1 MITSQFK
8 QFLYSKTMD
17 TALVA
22 AAECAEV
29 GALMDEIY
37 QSFLGNELNNNSG
50 KTKATLKIVLLNL
63 YSSSISDPELYVRYS
78 RDENFYRSANRYVCN
93 DISYQSLVTKV
104 IPGLLRLNLID
115 DQLGFFDRET
125 GKSFW
130 SRMRSTKKLIQLF
143 DKFNLKP
150 WMLEVNQEREIIR
163 LKDTNKKFINY
174 KDDPFTL
181 EAREQL
187 KHINHH
193 LEAAVIDLNL
203 NDEGMDALLKTLRNV
218 DIDDDEKHLSM
229 FTNKHLYR
237 IFSNTSFKL
246 HGRFYGPWWQNI
258 PRGYRDNIFINGM
271 ATVELD
277 YSSFHPKMIHD
288 LAGIEMSDDPYLGIG
303 DLDRTHG
310 KSMFNMMI
318 NAVGKDDA
326 ASRKKAIGAYM
337 KEFRDE
343 SMTKEAANAAIEA
356 VLERHNQIQE
366 KFFSGIG
373 LKLMFYDSQIA
384 NNVMLR
390 AINEYQTVVLPVH
403 DSFICVQELEV
414 HLRQLMAEEYIKVM
428 SQEAAPGIDM
438 KPSDYYM
445 TDLEKL
451 YQAEYGAPDGIDVPE
466 GPKQKQRREALELQA
481 LGARR
486 RFGITIEDVF
496 TVESLEQKH
505 APQEADDVL

>member
-1 MITSQFK
+1 
-8 QFLYSKTMD
+8 MD

-29 GALMDEIY
+29 GALVDEVY

-63 YSSSISDPELYVRYS
+63 YSSSISDPKLFVRFS

-104 IPGLLRLNLID
+104 IPGLLRLNLVD

-356 VLERHNQIQE
+356 VLERHKPIQE

-390 AINEYQTVVLPVH
+390 AIDEYQTVVLPIH
-403 DSFICVQELEV
+403 DSFICVEEFKD
-414 HLRQLMAEEYIKVM
+414 HLRELMAEEYIEVM
-428 SQEAAPGIDM
+428 RPEVPPGIDM
-438 KPSDYYM
+438 KPSDYYL
-445 TDLEKL
+445 TDLEREF
-451 YQAEYGAPDGIDVPE
+451 QAEYGTSYGSDNPE
-466 GPKQKQRREALELQA
+466 DPNQKQRREALELQA
-481 LGARR
+481 HAAQMKY
-486 RFGITIEDVF
+486 GITIDDVF
-496 TVESLEQKH
+496 TAESRDQKY
-505 APQEADDVL
+505 APQEAEDVL